1 MTVSLL
7 LRPTNVLAAGIGA
20 QPIWPDGDTKPRP
33 ATPVLGIQLDGP
45 DILKCRSGSGDALRT
60 DHAYSALKI
69 EYGLGERLM
78 TSGYQNDAMRI
89 EAETFSICRDQC
101 TGPIERSESL
111 EQDFESAL
119 AAIQSGYS
127 EGVYKGL
134 RYGVTVRRSRDG
146 KRTSLFAR
154 ALAGGDLISFN
165 LYLLNSGE
173 RSLRPC
179 EMSVEK
185 VVRFVRGFVP
195 DLPKS

>member
-1 MTVSLL
+1 
-7 LRPTNVLAAGIGA
+7 
-20 QPIWPDGDTKPRP
+20 
-33 ATPVLGIQLDGP
+33 
-45 DILKCRSGSGDALRT
+45 
-60 DHAYSALKI
+60 
-69 EYGLGERLM
+69 M

-89 EAETFSICRDQC
+89 EAESVSICRDQC

-134 RYGVTVRRSRDG
+134 RYGVTVRTSRDG

-165 LYLLNSGE
+165 LYRLNSGE
-173 RSLRPC
+173 TSLRPC

-185 VVRFVRGFVP
+185 VVAFVRGFVP